1 MRLLLTLLALCSIP
15 LLATDKTEKATTCKA
30 CHPIIYNEFQESF
43 HKKSSIN
50 EDKVHKAVW
59 DKHPAK
65 AKGNYKCAKCHTPK
79 NETHE
84 GMTCVTCHTITDIKT
99 HAISNENVYET
110 KPKTLYSAEKGSE
123 NKKVIYQ
130 EKSSWFGMIK
140 ETTGSP
146 YHDIDYTNEGYYNGK
161 MCMGCHS
168 HKKNAHQ
175 FDVCKTDMSGAT
187 DKESNC
193 ITCHM
198 PKIAGTSTTIKKTK
212 THAFHGFSGAR
223 NAPEMLSK
231 YVDLSHKRLDKGF
244 EITIHNNTPHPLMS
258 HPLRVVELRTTLKR
272 DGKAESLKEHIFIR
286 TIGTDGKA
294 SMPWLA
300 TQVIEDSMLKAN
312 EKRVISFDKELKSGD
327 EIEVILGYRVVNKKA
342 AEKLGLDKKISEFIP
357 LKSSHFK
364 F

>member
-1 MRLLLTLLALCSIP
+1 MRLILTLLILWSIS
-15 LLATDKTEKATTCKA
+15 LLAEEKATTCKA
-30 CHPIIYNEFQESF
+30 CHPVIYNEFQESF

-50 EDKVHKAVW
+50 EDKIHKAVW

-65 AKGNYKCAKCHTPK
+65 AKGNYKCAKCHTPR

-99 HAISNENVYET
+99 HPISNENIYET
-110 KPKTLYSAEKGSE
+110 KPKMLYSAEKGSE
-123 NKKVIYQ
+123 DKKVIYK

-146 YHDIDYTNEGYYNGK
+146 YHDIDYTNKGYYNGK

-168 HKKNAHQ
+168 HKQNLHK
-175 FDVCKTDMSGAT
+175 FDVCTTDMSGT
-187 DKESNC
+187 KNEESNC

-198 PKIAGTSTTIKKTK
+198 PKIAGTATTIKKTK

-231 YVDLSHKRLDKGF
+231 YVDLKYKRLDKGF
-244 EITIHNNTPHPLMS
+244 EITVHNNTPHPLMS

-272 DGKAESLKEHIFIR
+272 NGVSEALKEQIFIR
-286 TIGTDGKA
+286 VIGTEGKP

-300 TQVIEDSMLKAN
+300 TQVIKDTMLKAN
-312 EKRVISFDKELKSGD
+312 EKRVILFDKELKSGD
-327 EIEVILGYRVVNKKA
+327 EIEVVLGYRVVNEKVAKK
-342 AEKLGLDKKISEFIP
+342 LSLDKKMSKFIS